1 MKDSSLTSKY
11 NHAQLPT
18 CANSHTM
25 MQPAS
30 SEGAQSPSL
39 HFDTTPP
46 AADEPTT
53 ADFELSSI
61 DDIIGDIGDL
71 QVPDLDAGLI
81 DFIPEEEMV
90 ETRYTLPKIAATKS
104 EYVMYDNAVKMA
116 KVTKIGKGER
126 VDAFVSGS
134 FIFGDFIEAFLTS
147 HNAKATK
154 MTISTLSMS
163 QENVDS
169 LRTLLD
175 KGYIDELNLIISVYF
190 WGNERHSLIPYIYRE
205 LDGDQSGRFQLA
217 VAGIHTKTC
226 HFETLGGKKIVI
238 HGSANLRSSGNIEQF
253 TIEENPEL
261 YDFYEEQYEKILTKF
276 ATIRKPIRNSN
287 AWEIFTRKY
296 FRDE

>member
-1 MKDSSLTSKY
+1 
-11 NHAQLPT
+11 
-18 CANSHTM
+18 M

-30 SEGAQSPSL
+30 SEGAQSTSL

-126 VDAFVSGS
+126 VDAFVSG
-134 FIFGDFIEAFLTS
+134 
-147 HNAKATK
+147 
-154 MTISTLSMS
+154 
-163 QENVDS
+163 
-169 LRTLLD
+169 
-175 KGYIDELNLIISVYF
+175 
-190 WGNERHSLIPYIYRE
+190 
-205 LDGDQSGRFQLA
+205 
-217 VAGIHTKTC
+217 
-226 HFETLGGKKIVI
+226 
-238 HGSANLRSSGNIEQF
+238 
-253 TIEENPEL
+253 
-261 YDFYEEQYEKILTKF
+261 
-276 ATIRKPIRNSN
+276 
-287 AWEIFTRKY
+287 
-296 FRDE
+296 